1 MSGAAR
7 TIAIRLSAENAET
20 VRRSLEKLGAD
31 GKKALEQIDGASAK
45 AQPAMRGL
53 ASASDATVRSFGAL
67 GNSLGSAGSAFVSV
81 AGRGARG

>member
-31 GKKALEQIDGASAK
+31 GKKALEQIDSASAK

-53 ASASDATVRSFGAL
+53 ASASDAAVRSFGAL
-67 GNSLGSAGSAFVSV
+67 
-81 AGRGARG
+81 